1 MISGHLYIH
10 RAPSLS
16 DRSSTQQDHQSWS
29 RCTGHKFAM
38 GADISRIEQEFAVG
52 QLRSSEV
59 EFEDT
64 TKRQMERT
72 PLHSTRELQ
81 SIFRFSAVQ
90 AHAQRRTIIALKK
103 R

>member
-16 DRSSTQQDHQSWS
+16 DRSSTQQDQSWS

-52 QLRSSEV
+52 QLRSSE
-59 EFEDT
+59 EKFEDK

-81 SIFRFSAVQ
+81 SIFRCSAVL